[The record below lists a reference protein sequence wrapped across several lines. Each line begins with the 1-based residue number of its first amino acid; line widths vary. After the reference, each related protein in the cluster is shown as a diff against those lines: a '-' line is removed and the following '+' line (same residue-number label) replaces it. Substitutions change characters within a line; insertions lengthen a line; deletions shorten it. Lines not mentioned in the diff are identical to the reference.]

1 MSFLLPL
8 GLLSLLALPLVLVLH
23 LVRQRRRRMRVPS
36 LELWA
41 AVPAPVQRKPRRL
54 PLTLLLLLH
63 LLVAALLGV
72 SLGRPLFQGGTFQPT
87 STVIILDT
95 STSMAT
101 ADAGLSGDMTRFAEA
116 QTAAEQ
122 IFSAARTGDRI
133 GLVVLGPTPR
143 LAGRG
148 GPEAAASLSKTVSEL
163 TPGGPD
169 GDLQAAL
176 NLARAAAE
184 PDDGRALP
192 SRYVVLT
199 DPAFGARAQ
208 TTGAPTV
215 TGELQWRTFGDAA
228 DNVAIVAFAARPS
241 RQGGQQ
247 LYARVAN
254 LGAHPIAR
262 TVQLFLDGAS
272 VQRAPMRLQPG
283 AEAEWSWPVPAGARI
298 AEAQLTTGDAAP
310 IDDSARIVLTGGLTR
325 RVQLVSAAPTALERA
340 LRAQPRV
347 ELTLATPE
355 SYRPDP
361 GANLIIFAGFVPK
374 ALPNAPT
381 LIVAPP
387 ADSSLLKITGVKRD
401 LRPDAAPDQRFSMI
415 DFTAIRIARVQAVE
429 PPAWAGVLLA
439 AGDTPLILNGIFEGQ
454 PRTIWTFD
462 PAESNLQGRLAFPL
476 LTAATLD
483 TLLQRTG
490 NDIEVGQ
497 QAPRPM
503 ITPAGTRIS
512 TGTVLASPG
521 IYRWAEQDGPVAV
534 NALDADESD
543 LRARQRPTI
552 STEGARSGTVE
563 REAGHELWRGLL
575 ASAIGLVMLEW
586 LYVHRRDLPGRR
598 SRPAAGVGRPA

>member
-1 MSFLLPL
+1 
-8 GLLSLLALPLVLVLH
+8 
-23 LVRQRRRRMRVPS
+23 
-36 LELWA
+36 
-41 AVPAPVQRKPRRL
+41 
-54 PLTLLLLLH
+54 LLLLLH
-63 LLVAALLGV
+63 LFVAALLGV
-72 SLGRPLFQGGTFQPT
+72 SIGRPLLQGGTFQPT
-87 STVIILDT
+87 STVVILDT
-95 STSMAT
+95 STSMTT
-101 ADAGLSGDMTRFAEA
+101 ADAGLSGNTTRFAEA
-116 QTAAEQ
+116 QTAAKQ
-122 IFSAARTGDRI
+122 IFGTARQGDRI

-148 GPEAAASLSKTVSEL
+148 GPEAATSLSKAVADL

-208 TTGAPTV
+208 TTGSLTV

-241 RQGGQQ
+241 RQAGQQ

-254 LGAHPIAR
+254 FGTHPIAR
-262 TVQLFLDGAS
+262 TLQLFLDGAS
-272 VQRAPMRLQPG
+272 VQQEPMRLQPG

-298 AEAQLTTGDAAP
+298 AEARLTTGDAAP

-325 RVQLVSAAPTALERA
+325 RVQLVSVAPTPLERA
-340 LRAQPRV
+340 LRAQPGLQ
-347 ELTLATPE
+347 LTLATPE
-355 SYRPDP
+355 SYQPAP
-361 GANLIIFAGFVPK
+361 GAELIIFAGFVPK

-387 ADSSLLKITGVKRD
+387 AASSLLKMTGVKRD
-401 LRPDAAPDQRFSMI
+401 LRPDVAPDRRFSTI
-415 DFTAIRIARVQAVE
+415 DFTAIRIARAQAVE
-429 PPAWAGVLLA
+429 SPSWAGVLLA
-439 AGDTPLILNGIFEGQ
+439 AGDTPLILHGIFESQ

-483 TLLQRTG
+483 TLLQRSG
-490 NDIEVGQ
+490 NDLKVGQ
-497 QAPRPM
+497 QAPGPM
-503 ITPAGTRIS
+503 ISPAGARIS
-512 TGTVLASPG
+512 TGTVLTSPG
-521 IYRWAEQDGPVAV
+521 IYRWAEQDGSAAV

-543 LRARQRPTI
+543 LQARQRPAI
-552 STEGARSGTVE
+552 GTEGARTGTVE
-563 REAGHELWRGLL
+563 REAGHELWRSLL
-575 ASAIGLVMLEW
+575 AGAIGLVMIEW
-586 LYVHRRDLPGRR
+586 LYVHRHDLPGRRR
-598 SRPAAGVGRPA
+598 SRPAAGVRRPA